1 MPSDTPTQFV
11 AFLRG
16 INVGGHIV
24 KMDVLKSAFESL
36 GFANVQTVLAS
47 GNVVFEADEVD
58 ISAIEDKLQE
68 ACGFAVP
75 CIVRT
80 MEEVRAVANLK
91 PFKDVVVSVGT
102 RLFVTFLYEN
112 IKKPLKVPPEIKKED
127 FEIIGTTSGEVFSV
141 LNLQHTFRSTDAMK
155 ILGDL
160 YGKKIT
166 TRSWNTVYRILK
178 LEK

>member
-1 MPSDTPTQFV
+1 MPTHTSQQFV

-16 INVGGHIV
+16 INVGGHTV
-24 KMDVLKSAFESL
+24 KMDVLKRAFEDL
-36 GFANVQTVLAS
+36 GYTNVQTVLAS
-47 GNVVFEADEVD
+47 GNVVFEAQEVD
-58 ISAIEDKLQE
+58 VLALETKLEE

-80 MEEVRAVANLK
+80 MAEVRAIANLK
-91 PFKDVVVSVGT
+91 PFKDIVVSVGT
-102 RLFVTFLYEN
+102 RLFVTFLYDN
-112 IKKPLKVPPEIKKED
+112 IKKPLKISPEIKKED
-127 FEIIGTTSGEVFSV
+127 FEIVSTTNGEVFSV
-141 LNLQHTFRSTDAMK
+141 LSLQHTFRSTDAMK

-166 TRSWNTVYRILK
+166 TRSWNTIYRILK